1 MMKIIH
7 VHVYTC
13 TCMYSEWR
21 ILVNQS
27 DPHISEATEAVAK
40 KSQEKIL
47 NGILPYDLCDT
58 GLMLYYNVTEQ

>member
-1 MMKIIH
+1 
-7 VHVYTC
+7 
-13 TCMYSEWR
+13 MYSEWR